1 MPSEP
6 SRTYCVS
13 GAINLCVCDAELK
26 LISRCWD
33 NKCEIWSSVSEGI
46 HVLKQA
52 DKSGH
57 WCCSISPLAETKCFC
72 YPDGWCCLHLKSSS
86 LIRSGDMRTWP
97 KKTQFLWRTKFK
109 HCYSA
114 RGGLLCS
121 SLWCEELD
129 LPQTF
134 LTQLSSVS
142 WCLWN
147 FEHRVVFEFS
157 FFLEE
162 WMCSV

>member
-97 KKTQFLWRTKFK
+97 KKTSSFEELNSSIVTQHAVVSYALHYDVKNLTYLKPFWPSYPQFLDV
-109 HCYSA
+109 
-114 RGGLLCS
+114 
-121 SLWCEELD
+121 CEI
-129 LPQTF
+129 
-134 LTQLSSVS
+134 LST
-142 WCLWN
+142 
-147 FEHRVVFEFS
+147 E
-157 FFLEE
+157 
-162 WMCSV
+162 